1 MIEGRSSPLV
11 EGLVYPEC
19 PRWHSGLL
27 WFSDQHAG
35 IVATVDPAGR
45 LEEALAVPGRP
56 AGLGWLPDGTLLV
69 VSMDDHALLARE
81 GSGLR
86 PVADLSPL
94 HPGPSN
100 DMVVA
105 ANGDAYIGNIG
116 FDYYGGEPAR
126 TTVVA
131 LVRTAGG
138 GPVVAAG
145 DLLVPNGMV
154 ITPDARHLVVA
165 ESFAHRLTRFDIA
178 ADGTLSGRRVFAEL
192 GERIPDGIC
201 LDADGGVWFA
211 SVTDHSVLRVVE
223 GGAITHRVS
232 TGDRQAYA
240 CMLGGPDRRTLFLC
254 TANADEP
261 AAAIAARGGAIETL
275 DAPAPA
281 PGAGLP

>member
-19 PRWHSGLL
+19 PRWHDGSL
-27 WFSDQHAG
+27 WFSDQHDG
-35 IVATVDPAGR
+35 IVATVDRAGSLR
-45 LEEALAVPGRP
+45 EVLRVPGRP

-69 VSMDDHALLARE
+69 VSMDGHALLAAD
-81 GSGLR
+81 GSDLR
-86 PVADLSPL
+86 RVADLSGL

-131 LVRTAGG
+131 LVRRGG
-138 GPVVAAG
+138 RLAVVAAG

-154 ITPDARHLVVA
+154 IWPDGKRLVVA
-165 ESFAHRLTRFDIA
+165 ESFAHRLTGFDIA
-178 ADGTLSGRRVFAEL
+178 ADGSLSGRRVFADL

-211 SVTDHSVLRVVE
+211 SVTDQSVFRVVE
-223 GGAITHRVS
+223 GGTLTHRVS

-240 CMLGGPDRRTLFLC
+240 CMLGGPDRRTLFVC
-254 TANADEP
+254 TAHADEP
-261 AAAIAARGGAIETL
+261 AAAIEARSGAIETL